1 MENIIV
7 FKVEAHPAGHV
18 PGADDIEWGY
28 WVAWD
33 TDLEVV
39 IAQDDTKRNV
49 LRRLEQLGVQP

>member
-1 MENIIV
+1 MSNVIV
-7 FKVEAHPAGHV
+7 FKVHAHPSGHV

-39 IAQDDTKRNV
+39 IAQDDTRV
-49 LRRLEQLGVQP
+49 RLMRELDRLGVQP